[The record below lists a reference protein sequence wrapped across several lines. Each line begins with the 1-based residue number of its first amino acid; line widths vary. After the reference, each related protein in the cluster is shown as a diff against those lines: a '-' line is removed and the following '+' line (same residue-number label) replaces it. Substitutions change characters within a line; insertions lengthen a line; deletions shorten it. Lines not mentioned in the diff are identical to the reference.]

1 MSRRPRRAA
10 LAFALVLGLTGSAV
24 AQTATVDPAASR
36 AQLLQGFEL
45 KKQGRF
51 AEALPHL
58 VESVHLDPSN
68 PKALLNLAD
77 CEEQLHSLVAAQSHW
92 VTARDR
98 AAEQSDDV
106 IRDEATRRLAAL
118 DARIPKLVV
127 KLAPGAPSD
136 TRVARDGVTLG
147 AVSLGTALPADPG
160 KHTVDAHEPGFS
172 GRTFEIVLEEGR
184 QAELVVDPGAPEAGS
199 GASPAAPISRSAS
212 TGSSRPGPLRTAG
225 WVTGGV
231 GLAGVVAGV
240 AFGIAAIVQKNQADC
255 PQNVCSRTSASEHDD
270 ALTSAHL
277 STAFLIGGTVV
288 AATGAT
294 LWLLAPR
301 SPTGAGPALGFAGS
315 TWVLRETW

>member
-1 MSRRPRRAA
+1 MNSRPRHAV
-10 LAFALVLGLTGSAV
+10 LAFALALGLPGSAV
-24 AQTATVDPAASR
+24 GQTATVDPAASR

-98 AAEQSDDV
+98 AAEQSDDL
-106 IRDEATRRLAAL
+106 IREEATRRLAAL

-127 KLAPGAPSD
+127 RLAPGAPSD
-136 TRVARDGVTLG
+136 THVSRDGVTLG
-147 AVSLGTALPADPG
+147 AVSLGTPLPADPG
-160 KHTVDAHEPGFS
+160 KHTVDAQQPGFV
-172 GRTFEIVLEEGR
+172 GRTFDVLLEEGK
-184 QAELVVDPGAPEAGS
+184 QAELVVDPGAPAAGT
-199 GASPAAPISRSAS
+199 GASPPAPISTMAS
-212 TGSSRPGPLRTAG
+212 TGGSRTGPLRTAG

-240 AFGIAAIVQKNQADC
+240 AFGVAAIVQKDQADC
-255 PQNVCSRTSASEHDD
+255 PQNVCSTTNAPEHDA

-294 LWLLAPR
+294 LWFSAPR
-301 SPTGAGPALGFAGS
+301 SQTQGGPAIGFTGS
-315 TWVLRETW
+315 TWILRETW